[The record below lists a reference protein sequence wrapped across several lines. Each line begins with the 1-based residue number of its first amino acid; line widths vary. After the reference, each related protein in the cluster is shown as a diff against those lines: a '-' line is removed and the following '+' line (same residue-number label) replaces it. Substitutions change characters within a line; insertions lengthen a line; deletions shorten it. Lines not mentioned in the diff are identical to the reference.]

1 MANEPGATGLTS
13 DATIRRGPVA
23 RRGSRAGYR
32 RLTDAAGEPHLV
44 RDDLSPGRAADPD
57 VRVLFRFVHIT
68 DFQLADLTSPA
79 RLEFCQRLAGAPGW
93 AQMLPSYRPQEFLS
107 LHAIE
112 AMARTVRALTG
123 PAGPDLV
130 VTTGDNT
137 DNAQR
142 NELDAYLALMDGGA
156 TVDPSSGAPDA
167 VPSASGGPYWNPEPA
182 VRDVWKTERGY
193 PGHPGLLDD
202 ALRPFPATGFG
213 APWLACFG
221 NHDCLL
227 QGRTHPTPEVRELL
241 AGTVKPVDL
250 PPGAAD
256 PYGEGIPVIDAYQK
270 DPMLLS
276 RGPGRPIPADPG
288 RRIVSR
294 AEYVR
299 AHLDSRTGP
308 PGHGFTED
316 NLAKADLAEDGA
328 VRDTAYYV
336 HDPAPGIR
344 FVVLD
349 TTNPGGYADGSVGA
363 RQLAWLDERL
373 AEALDRLVVIA
384 SHHGLSTLT
393 NATPPDTPEDADL
406 PRHLAGD
413 VAAVLHRHANVVLW
427 ISGHTHVNRVTPRPG
442 PSGGFWEMSTSSIA
456 EWPVQARLIELGR
469 DADDR
474 PVIRATCVDS
484 AAPADPGQA
493 TGLWRLAALHREAAA
508 NEPGGVGGPEA
519 HGTPAD
525 RNVVLLS

>member
-1 MANEPGATGLTS
+1 MVYEPRATGLTS
-13 DATIRRGPVA
+13 DATIRRGPA
-23 RRGSRAGYR
+23 TGGGSGAGYR
-32 RLTDAAGEPHLV
+32 RLTGAAGEAHVV
-44 RDDLSPGRAADPD
+44 RDDLAPGRTGDPGM
-57 VRVLFRFVHIT
+57 RVLFRFVHVT

-79 RLEFCQRLAGAPGW
+79 RLEFCQRLAGTPGW
-93 AQMLPSYRPQEFLS
+93 ALMLPSYRPQEFLS

-123 PAGPDLV
+123 DAGPDLV
-130 VTTGDNT
+130 LTTGDNT

-142 NELDAYLALMDGGA
+142 NELDAYLALMDGGG
-156 TVDPSSGAPDA
+156 TVDPSSGAPAA
-167 VPSASGGPYWNPEPA
+167 VPSASGGGAYWNPEPA
-182 VRDVWKTERGY
+182 SRDVWKTELGY
-193 PGHPGLLDD
+193 PDHPGLLDE

-227 QGRTHPTPEVRELL
+227 QGRTAPTPEVRELL

-250 PPGAAD
+250 PPGVTG
-256 PYGEGIPVIDAYQK
+256 PYGEDAPVIDAYRK

-288 RRIVSR
+288 RRIVDR

-299 AHLDSRTGP
+299 AHLDGPTGP
-308 PGHGFTED
+308 PGHGFTEA
-316 NLAKADLAEDGA
+316 NAAEG
-328 VRDTAYYV
+328 TAYYV
-336 HDPAPGIR
+336 HDPVPGIR

-373 AEALDRLVVIA
+373 AEAPDRMVVIA

-393 NATPPDTPEDADL
+393 NDAPPDAAAGADL
-406 PRHLAGD
+406 PRHLADD
-413 VAAVLHRHANVVLW
+413 VAAVLHRHPNVVLW
-427 ISGHTHVNRVTPRPG
+427 VSGHTHVNRVTPRPG

-456 EWPVQARLIELGR
+456 EWPVQARLVELGR
-469 DADDR
+469 DADGR
-474 PVIRATCVDS
+474 PVVRATCLDS
-484 AAPADPGQA
+484 AAPADPSEA
-493 TGLWRLAALHREAAA
+493 AGLWRLAAIHREAAA

-525 RNVVLLS
+525 RNVVLRH